1 MVRRKGRSSGLK
13 VRVSYEATRLS
24 QTRVA
29 AAFDLLVPAIER
41 RTVTAQVPPTDDYQ
55 ARASQN
61 TKPMRG
67 G

>member
-29 AAFDLLVPAIER
+29 DAIDLLVPAIER
-41 RTVTAQVPPTDDYQ
+41 RTVAAQVPPTDDHQ
-55 ARASQN
+55 GRASEN
-61 TKPMRG
+61 ARPMRG